1 MAKYDKIIRQ
11 ILDGLSDA
19 NINFNDV
26 RNLLI
31 SLGFEERIKG
41 SHHIYRKTGVVEKI
55 NLQKD
60 GNKAKPYQIKQIR
73 NILIRYKLG
82 IR

>member
-41 SHHIYRKTGVVEKI
+41 SHYIYRKAGIAEKI
-55 NLQKD
+55 NLQED
-60 GNKAKPYQIKQIR
+60 GNKAKPYQIKQVR
-73 NILIRYKLG
+73 NILLKYKLG
-82 IR
+82 RR

>member
-11 ILDGLSDA
+11 VLDGLSDS

-41 SHHIYRKTGVVEKI
+41 SHHIYRKAGILEKI

-60 GNKAKPYQIKQIR
+60 GNKAKPYQIKQVR
-73 NILIRYKLG
+73 NILLNYKLG
-82 IR
+82 LR